1 MKKKFKKLA
10 LNTETL
16 RNMDSG
22 DLGHVAGATAAD
34 TNCTAP
40 GSVCTIPCS
49 FCTTAATCPPA
60 PTGPADL
67 LTGLPR

>member
-16 RNMDSG
+16 RKMDSG

-34 TNCTAP
+34 TNCTIA
-40 GSVCTIPCS
+40 GSVCTVACS
-49 FCTTAATCPPA
+49 VCMNCSNVPSCPNTTC
-60 PTGPADL
+60 
-67 LTGLPR
+67 

>member
-49 FCTTAATCPPA
+49 FCMNCSNVPTCPNR
-60 PTGPADL
+60 TC
-67 LTGLPR
+67 